1 MALMARGALGDPSGR
16 REQKAGADQLRP
28 LSMQPL
34 AQSSGFR
41 LSPSVS
47 DFLEAGT

>member
-1 MALMARGALGDPSGR
+1 LATRWAVAS
-16 REQKAGADQLRP
+16 KAGADQLPP
-28 LSMQPL
+28 LSMQPYF

-47 DFLEAGT
+47 GSLGAGT